1 MKMNRFPGVLL
12 LSFTLLTG
20 ASLASCSDDD
30 KDSPSSEN
38 GENGSNSGNG
48 NVSAV
53 SVFKSGRMATT
64 TLTSA

>member
-1 MKMNRFPGVLL
+1 MKKIIYLL
-12 LSFTLLTG
+12 MSLSLVVF
-20 ASLASCSDDD
+20 ASCSDDD

>member
-1 MKMNRFPGVLL
+1 MS
-12 LSFTLLTG
+12 LSLVAF
-20 ASLASCSDDD
+20 ASCSDDD